1 MNTIKLKTKKPK
13 NVSRNKGFVAT
24 EAWAANGTHRKWKGL
39 SSQSHHSSQLSH
51 SDGHTSLVV
60 VVVAVPHRKWK
71 GLSLQSHTL
80 SQVSHS
86 DGHFRSV
93 VVVVVSIVVVA
104 AVVVSIV
111 VLVMVVVVVV
121 AVVVIAHL
129 QNPGP
134 RLPLSFVPSLPPT
147 LNLSLFLGS
156 KTSGSK

>member
-24 EAWAANGTHRKWKGL
+24 EAWAANGT
-39 SSQSHHSSQLSH
+39 
-51 SDGHTSLVV
+51 
-60 VVVAVPHRKWK
+60 HRKWK